1 MIWFDL
7 ITPKSV
13 LFFEPIIRE
22 LSKDEE
28 IIITSRGDEDYNE
41 VNELLKLKKLK
52 YKSFGGYGGKNL
64 NDKFEASLNRQKKL
78 NEYIEDLGIHIL
90 VNLCS
95 VDACRVAFGNGI
107 KIINFCDF
115 PTAKDDKLTHVA
127 KLTLPLSNT
136 IFYPFY
142 IPKEIFLNYCENVI
156 EYDFLDPVIYLQ
168 SQNKDKSF
176 FNGLNLD
183 KNKKTILYREEEHK
197 SGYVSE
203 QKTFIEKILKDID
216 VNLIVIPR
224 YEYLIV
230 KKKFPNAIVLKEKIE
245 LSNILPFVDL
255 FIGGGGTINIE
266 SVYWGIPTIS
276 TRSFLCHYDRY
287 LIDNNLMFHIKK
299 EEEFLEVFNKI
310 DTLKLNTNKINRIV
324 NVENLTKL
332 IKKVNHEKI

>member
-13 LFFEPIIRE
+13 LFFEPMIRE

-28 IIITSRGDEDYNE
+28 IIITSRGDENYNE

-52 YKSFGGYGGKNL
+52 YKSFGGYGGENL
-64 NDKFEASLNRQKKL
+64 NDKFKASLNRQKKL
-78 NEYIEDLGIHIL
+78 NEYIQDLGIDIL

-156 EYDFLDPVIYLQ
+156 EYDFLDPIIYLQ

-183 KNKKTILYREEEHK
+183 KSKKTILYREEEHK
-197 SGYVSE
+197 SGYVLD
-203 QKTFIEKILKDID
+203 QKIFIEEILKDID
-216 VNLIVIPR
+216 ANLIVIPR
-224 YEYLIV
+224 YEYQSI
-230 KKKFPNAIVLKEKIE
+230 KKKFPEAIILKEKIE

-266 SVYWGIPTIS
+266 AVYWNIPTFS

-287 LIDNNLMFHIKK
+287 LIDNNLMFHIKEKK
-299 EEEFLEVFNKI
+299 EFITLFNKI
-310 DTLKLNTNKINRIV
+310 DILKLNTSKINRKV
-324 NVENLTKL
+324 NVQYLVNL
-332 IKKVNHEKI
+332 IKKAIYEKI